1 MNDRLRRGPLRALVL
16 VLAGLWALFT
26 AGGAP
31 ATAAGSGSA
40 TGSVAVVA
48 HSTGRLSV
56 QVRAPHGRT
65 VAEAPTRAHAA
76 QAHVRQPHSPGLPE
90 ALPGPVT
97 GPLAPRPVPGEVVGL
112 RQGRAPPA
120 AAHSPRLTR
129 GPPSLRSN

>member
-40 TGSVAVVA
+40 TGSVTVVA
-48 HSTGRLSV
+48 HTVGRASV
-56 QVRAPHGRT
+56 QVRAPQGRAT
-65 VAEAPTRAHAA
+65 AEAPTRARAVH
-76 QAHVRQPHSPGLPE
+76 AHVRQPHSPGLPE

-97 GPLAPRPVPGEVVGL
+97 GSLVPRPVPGEVVGP

-129 GPPSLRSN
+129 GPPLLRSN